1 MKSSGEDFF
10 ASAPK
15 QAALV
20 KTSEIIR
27 ALRNVMFCKV
37 VMLVK
42 PKPRRIAASERG
54 NERVPNWCLKKVLIV
69 PPRAPSSTS
78 DAF

>member
-20 KTSEIIR
+20 KTSEIKSAWRKVI
-27 ALRNVMFCKV
+27 FCKV
-37 VMLVK
+37 VM
-42 PKPRRIAASERG
+42 
-54 NERVPNWCLKKVLIV
+54 VPYLSFWLLS
-69 PPRAPSSTS
+69 ATS